1 MAAPDLTSTAH
12 AHRAGVV
19 APTAADA
26 TIASEL
32 FGEAGIPVAIYHSIA
47 ELISAIEEGLG
58 AVVLMEEYFTHPQ
71 AQQLMVV
78 LSQQPSW
85 SSIPFVVLT
94 HRSARTRG
102 ANVLLHGLPN
112 TVFLERPVAIAPLL
126 SAVRAALTTRAR
138 QYEIRDLL
146 LAAQRASEELARLHF
161 EAEEAR
167 SAAVAANRMK
177 DEFLA
182 VLSHELRTP
191 LNAIL
196 GWTKLLQRGV
206 LDASRTAHAI
216 ATIERNCKLQAQLV
230 GDLLDVSRIISGTLR
245 LDVQTV
251 DMVQVIEQALATV
264 APAAEAKGVRIQK
277 VLDPSATAVSGDP
290 ARLQQVVWNLLS
302 NAVKFTPKNGR
313 IQVHLEWAD
322 SNVQICV
329 SDTGEGIDAAFLPYV
344 FERFRQA
351 DASST
356 RHHGGLGLG
365 LAIVR
370 QLVELHGGSVSAES
384 AGPGQGSTFKVSLPV
399 SLLQRPFPP
408 MQRMEDTLTQEAE
421 NGGSRHPP
429 SLKGLRIL
437 VIDDEP
443 ESLHV
448 VGAALSHCEAEVLTA
463 SSVASGLE
471 LFSRCAP
478 NIVIC
483 DIGMPREDGF
493 AFARKMRTLEQGRR
507 RWTPAI
513 ALTAYAR
520 PEDRAR
526 ILGAGFQVHM
536 VKPVDPFELIAV
548 IAGFGKT
555 VGR

>member
-1 MAAPDLTSTAH
+1 
-12 AHRAGVV
+12 
-19 APTAADA
+19 
-26 TIASEL
+26 
-32 FGEAGIPVAIYHSIA
+32 
-47 ELISAIEEGLG
+47 
-58 AVVLMEEYFTHPQ
+58 
-71 AQQLMVV
+71 
-78 LSQQPSW
+78 
-85 SSIPFVVLT
+85 
-94 HRSARTRG
+94 
-102 ANVLLHGLPN
+102 
-112 TVFLERPVAIAPLL
+112 
-126 SAVRAALTTRAR
+126 
-138 QYEIRDLL
+138 
-146 LAAQRASEELARLHF
+146 AQRASEERARLHS

-167 SAAVAANRMK
+167 AAAVAANRMK

-206 LDASRTAHAI
+206 LDEPRTAHAI
-216 ATIERNCKLQAQLV
+216 ETIERNCKLQAQLV

-245 LDVQTV
+245 LDVQSV
-251 DMVQVIEQALATV
+251 DLVQVIEQALATV
-264 APAAEAKGVRIQK
+264 MPAADAKGVRIQK
-277 VLDPSATAVSGDP
+277 VLDPSASTVSGDP

-322 SNVQICV
+322 SNVQIWV
-329 SDTGEGIDAAFLPYV
+329 SDTGEGIDGAFLPHV

-356 RHHGGLGLG
+356 RSHGGLGLG

-370 QLVELHGGSVSAES
+370 QLVELHGGSVSVES
-384 AGPGQGSTFKVSLPV
+384 AGRNQGSTFKVRLPV
-399 SLLQRPFPP
+399 SLLHRPFPQMHP
-408 MQRMEDTLTQEAE
+408 GEDTLGQGAG
-421 NGGSRHPP
+421 NGFSRQLP
-429 SLKGLRIL
+429 SLKGMRIL

-448 VGAALSHCEAEVLTA
+448 VETALSHCEAEVLTA
-463 SSVASGLE
+463 SSVGSALE
-471 LFSRCAP
+471 LFGKSAP
-478 NIVIC
+478 NIVVC

-493 AFARKMRTLEQGRR
+493 VFARKMRTLEEGRP

-526 ILGAGFQVHM
+526 ILSAGFQVHM
-536 VKPVDPFELIAV
+536 VKPVDPFELITV
-548 IAGFGKT
+548 IAGLGKT
-555 VGR
+555 VG